1 MTENDS
7 GSALQRAVAQL
18 LDQLGEWDTDRAV
31 VVEHELASVW
41 LVGEP
46 VGDGGALEATVSIVP
61 TMADVAS
68 VHGFRVEISGPDGS
82 VVSQSLGR
90 RGTARFPG
98 LSRGRYRVA
107 LAEGADPATET
118 APALVSGAS
127 PEEGPG
133 SPGSR
138 DALFAALAL
147 LDGTGGPHGE
157 SEGEPA
163 VLPEA
168 RRLVGGAE
176 GTPLPLAALLEAEVR
191 RLSSRGPGRSGRRQ
205 SIGMLVDVKVRETV
219 RALRQTSSE
228 PELPTELWRS
238 DDGVLLVACL
248 ATGTV
253 TVSATWE
260 ADPEAAVLLVSCPV
274 RLRDE
279 GRLGERMLIALR
291 RNLVLDPGGSSFV
304 GVVKLPRPV
313 VEAGAEI
320 EGAEP
325 SFLVGE
331 DQLAQLVVDAPG
343 RRAVVQSVELA
354 GGEETVDAWRR
365 LLAVPGA
372 PAAFV
377 EAVEEGIE
385 ARSSGG

>member
-31 VVEHELASVW
+31 VVEHDLASVW

-46 VGDGGALEATVSIVP
+46 VGDGGALEATVSIIP

-90 RGTARFPG
+90 WGTARFPG
-98 LSRGRYRVA
+98 LPRGRYRVA
-107 LAEGADPATET
+107 LAEGADPATEA
-118 APALVSGAS
+118 APVPGAS
-127 PEEGPG
+127 PEEGAG
-133 SPGSR
+133 TPGSR

-147 LDGTGGPHGE
+147 LEGAGGPQ
-157 SEGEPA
+157 GEPA
-163 VLPEA
+163 RDPAVLSEA
-168 RRLVGGAE
+168 RRLAGGAE

-205 SIGMLVDVKVRETV
+205 SIGMLVDVKVRDTV
-219 RALRQTSSE
+219 LALRQTSSE

-260 ADPEAAVLLVSCPV
+260 ADPEATVLLVSCPV

-279 GRLGERMLIALR
+279 GRLGERMLIALHR
-291 RNLVLDPGGSSFV
+291 EVVLDPGGSSFV